1 MRGRFYPQH
10 CANAGRQIQ
19 CPRAPAPQ
27 SAAARLSS
35 AHPKAGGDRSMKTDF
50 ETRREGWKLIVAAL
64 GLAVCAN
71 GCAYFAEQPEI
82 YPDKFAPEESDHA
95 WIPKANEYVIPAQAR
110 PASTLPE
117 PGVTSAGNK
126 YDLPA
131 LIDIAL
137 TNNPDTRQTWEQA
150 RSAAAAYGAS
160 RAPYYPVVS
169 AEIPGGYEREMF
181 ELPGQNGVLK
191 QWQVTPM
198 LQFTYTLLDFG
209 RRDAGAAAARA
220 QLAAANFSFN
230 RKLQDVVFATQRAFY
245 SIGAAKAAVQ
255 AAEENVE
262 LAKTDDDAV
271 SRRVDLGLATEPELL
286 LSRETVAQSQ
296 YDLASAHLAVREAQ
310 ASMAVALGVAA
321 NTPLDVP
328 SLDSLPV
335 PAGLGS
341 EVDQLIDVAVR
352 NRPDLAAQVA
362 TLDARRA
369 AVTQAK
375 AQFYPTIGISGNY
388 GLQAWN
394 YKYDGFTSIT
404 DSQPQYTALLTFNW
418 DLFTGFKRLNDVRQA
433 EADRDA
439 ASDQLKSLEVDTISS
454 VWRAY
459 YEFETALSRYQYAK
473 ALLAASQESYY
484 ANLDT
489 YRQGLSTIVELLT
502 ADRDLANARYTIV
515 QSRADLL
522 TSSAAVAYA
531 VGAIEMPRQ

>member
-1 MRGRFYPQH
+1 
-10 CANAGRQIQ
+10 
-19 CPRAPAPQ
+19 
-27 SAAARLSS
+27 
-35 AHPKAGGDRSMKTDF
+35 MKMDF
-50 ETRREGWKLIVAAL
+50 EIRRTGRKLILAAL
-64 GLAVCAN
+64 GLAVCAG
-71 GCAYFAEQPEI
+71 GCTYFAEQPEV
-82 YPDKFAPEESDHA
+82 YPDKFAAADSDRA
-95 WIPKANEYVIPAQAR
+95 WTPAHGAANEYVIPMQAR
-110 PASTLPE
+110 PPTTLPE
-117 PGVTSAGNK
+117 PHATSASNQ

-131 LIDIAL
+131 LIDVAL
-137 TNNPDTRQTWEQA
+137 SNNPDTRQTWEQA
-150 RSAAAAYGAS
+150 RAAAAAYGAS

-169 AEIPGGYEREMF
+169 TQVSGGYEREIF
-181 ELPGQNGVLK
+181 QLPGQNAVLR
-191 QWQVTPM
+191 QWQVTPVIE
-198 LQFTYTLLDFG
+198 FTYTLLDFG

-230 RKLQDVVFATQRAFY
+230 RKLQDVVFATQRSFY
-245 SIGAAKAAVQ
+245 AIGAAKAAVQ
-255 AAEENVE
+255 AAEQNVE
-262 LAKTDDDAV
+262 LARTDDEAV

-286 LSRETVAQSQ
+286 LSRETVAQSL

-328 SLDSLPV
+328 NLASLPI

-341 EVDQLIDVAVR
+341 QVDQLIEIAVR
-352 NRPDLAAQVA
+352 ERPDLAAQVA
-362 TLDARRA
+362 ALDARRA
-369 AVTQAK
+369 AVEQAK
-375 AQFYPTIGISGNY
+375 AQFYPTVGIGANY
-388 GLQAWN
+388 GLQAWQ
-394 YKYDGFTSIT
+394 YKYDGT
-404 DSQPQYTALLTFNW
+404 DTVNANQPQYAAMLTINW

-439 ASDQLKSLEVDTISS
+439 AGAQLKSLEVDAISS

-459 YEFETALSRYQYAK
+459 YEFQTALSRYDYAK
-473 ALLAASQESYY
+473 SLLAASQESYD

-531 VGAIEMPRQ
+531 VGAVEMPPRP

>member
-1 MRGRFYPQH
+1 M
-10 CANAGRQIQ
+10 I
-19 CPRAPAPQ
+19 
-27 SAAARLSS
+27 
-35 AHPKAGGDRSMKTDF
+35 
-50 ETRREGWKLIVAAL
+50 E
-64 GLAVCAN
+64 
-71 GCAYFAEQPEI
+71 
-82 YPDKFAPEESDHA
+82 
-95 WIPKANEYVIPAQAR
+95 
-110 PASTLPE
+110 
-117 PGVTSAGNK
+117 
-126 YDLPA
+126 
-131 LIDIAL
+131 
-137 TNNPDTRQTWEQA
+137 
-150 RSAAAAYGAS
+150 
-160 RAPYYPVVS
+160 
-169 AEIPGGYEREMF
+169 
-181 ELPGQNGVLK
+181 
-191 QWQVTPM
+191 
-198 LQFTYTLLDFG
+198 FTYTLLDFG

-341 EVDQLIDVAVR
+341 EVDQLIDAAVR

-459 YEFETALSRYQYAK
+459 YEFQTALSRYTYAK
-473 ALLAASQESYY
+473 ALLAASQESYD

-531 VGAIEMPRQ
+531 VGAIETPPRP